1 MNWTEFAE
9 KVRAKRRRLKLSQ
22 RELADKAGISRNY
35 LSQIENG
42 TAEPSYKIVQGI
54 CRELQIPTPG
64 GHIPR
69 QTTAQAYADALVEAM
84 NDGAQPGTYVV
95 VTAYIASYK
104 GHRYLIN
111 IRELDS

>member
-1 MNWTEFAE
+1 MTWTEFGT
-9 KVRAKRRRLKLSQ
+9 KVRTARRRSKMTQ
-22 RELADKAGISRNY
+22 QELAGAAQISRNY

-42 TAEPSYKIVQGI
+42 TAEPSYKIVDRI
-54 CRELQIPTPG
+54 CRELQIATPG
-64 GHIPR
+64 GQVPK

-84 NDGAQPGTYVV
+84 NEKAESGTYVV
-95 VTAYIASYK
+95 VTAYIASFN